1 MKIFRSDDVAKFE
14 SILMACTLG
23 RIFKAVNPRTGET
36 EICFETNREPAE
48 LLSDRIRLN
57 EIFDEVWNL
66 TEMYDQMSYVYDA
79 LMRKYDW
86 SEVETR
92 GLVRYL
98 HLATPKNENGNQ
110 ITLKSWKKCR
120 NKDIIYEQFM
130 SDNTIVTPTY
140 SNDFVITKM
149 MMDDAKVVDIS
160 KVTDKVFTFP
170 KFKIN
175 YPTK

>member
-1 MKIFRSDDVAKFE
+1 MRIFRSDDVAKFE
-14 SILMACTLG
+14 SILLACTKG
-23 RIFKAVNPRTGET
+23 RIFDAINPRTGQT
-36 EICFETNREPAE
+36 EICFEANRHPSE
-48 LLSDRIRLN
+48 LLSDRIRLK

-79 LMRKYDW
+79 LARKYDW
-86 SEVETR
+86 SDSESQNMVK
-92 GLVRYL
+92 YL
-98 HLATPKNENGNQ
+98 HLNPPRNEKGNPT
-110 ITLKSWKKCR
+110 TLKNWKKYR

-140 SNDFVITKM
+140 SNDFVVKKM
-149 MMDDAKVVDIS
+149 MMDDAKVIDIS
-160 KVTDKVFTFP
+160 KVTDSAFVFP